1 MTMCNQSRSQTGNH
15 TGSDQ
20 NVLKIKNMCPEWQD
34 VYHQTWSSR
43 IEAVESHNLVLG
55 LNIIVCSPAVVSIII
70 TFPLDK
76 ILNEAPTDAAVKD
89 PVNLKLLIT
98 FNQDRWRWKS
108 GPPARDG
115 ALEPNWNNHYSTT
128 KDWKKNRLS
137 VAACH
142 KETRVQ
148 INIPGQIRHTS
159 RTAYAISFT
168 WQVRDNL

>member
-1 MTMCNQSRSQTGNH
+1 M
-15 TGSDQ
+15 
-20 NVLKIKNMCPEWQD
+20 
-34 VYHQTWSSR
+34 YHQTWSSR

-128 KDWKKNRLS
+128 KD
-137 VAACH
+137 
-142 KETRVQ
+142 
-148 INIPGQIRHTS
+148 
-159 RTAYAISFT
+159 
-168 WQVRDNL
+168 